1 MWVPLGLFPL
11 FDRDAENL
19 AVLVDIRSADH
30 AIAGA
35 ATFFAKPQEAGC
47 FGSLRDAIDQQSHRR
62 AARLAAQAIE
72 LVGLQW
78 RFRRLGAVFEKAA
91 QAIPKDQEG
100 AL

>member
-72 LVGLQW
+72 LIIQQVG
-78 RFRRLGAVFEKAA
+78 FRCFCSAF
-91 QAIPKDQEG
+91 
-100 AL
+100 